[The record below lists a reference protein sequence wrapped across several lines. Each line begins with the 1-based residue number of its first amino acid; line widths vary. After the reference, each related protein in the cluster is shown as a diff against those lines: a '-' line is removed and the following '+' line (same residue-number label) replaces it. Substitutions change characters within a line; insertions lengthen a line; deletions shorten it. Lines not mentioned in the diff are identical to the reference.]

1 MRYGYPPSKI
11 TIHLKKSDESVLIF
25 SYNVDDHSLKAIEN
39 ALTVINE
46 QMNILMIYK
55 VERAIF
61 RNKIGHF
68 KAELRIQV

>member
-1 MRYGYPPSKI
+1 MRYGYTPSKI
-11 TIHLKKSDESVLIF
+11 TIHLKESDESVLIF
-25 SYNVDDHSLKAIEN
+25 SYDVDDRSLKAIEN

-46 QMNILMIYK
+46 QMNTLMIYK

-61 RNKIGHF
+61 RNKVGNF